1 MRGHSRTFGTLC
13 ILGSALCYGSMGI
26 FARVAYGAG
35 VDVPTLLLLRF
46 SLAAVLLW
54 GLMLAGRFPLPRGR
68 GLALLVAMG
77 AIGGGQAFCYFT
89 ALAHL
94 SAGLAAL
101 LLYTYPAL
109 VALLAWLGFAQ
120 PLGRRQVAALA
131 MALAG
136 TGCILGWAGDGDA
149 LGIGFGLLAALVYAV
164 YILAGSRLPAE
175 ASPVAATTV
184 ITSASALVFLGLVAV
199 KGFHPPVDG
208 TGVGAVL
215 GIAGVCTVFAMVC
228 FFAGLERV
236 GPVRASVLSTVEPL
250 CALLLGAAVLGE
262 RVTGARVLGGALV
275 AGAVVLVARDNAGAQ
290 AGPGRRSA
298 GGDNR

>member
-35 VDVPTLLLLRF
+35 VDVPSLLLLRF
-46 SLAAVLLW
+46 AMAAVLLW
-54 GLMLAGRFPLPRGR
+54 ALMLAGRLPLPRGR
-68 GLALLVAMG
+68 GLTLLMAMG
-77 AIGGGQAFCYFT
+77 AIGAGQAFCYFT

-120 PLGRRQVAALA
+120 PLGGRQIVSLA

-136 TGCILGWAGDGDA
+136 TLFTLGWAADSCA
-149 LGIGFGLLAALVYAV
+149 LGIGFGLLAALVNAV
-164 YILAGSRLPAE
+164 YIMAGSRLPAE
-175 ASPVAATTV
+175 IGPMAATTV
-184 ITSASALVFLGLVAV
+184 ITSAMALVFMVPVAA

-208 TGVGAVL
+208 AGLWAVV
-215 GIAGVCTVFAMVC
+215 GIAMVCTVFASVS
-228 FFAGLERV
+228 FLAGLKRV
-236 GPVRASVLSTVEPL
+236 GPVRASVFSTLEPL
-250 CALLLGAAVLGE
+250 CAVLLGAAMLGE
-262 RVTGARVLGGALV
+262 RVTGARVLGGALI

-298 GGDNR
+298 CGDNR